1 MAKAKKVEE
10 TPKSDVGLNE
20 ALSPSAKKVSV
31 FEIAERVSNTVLLRD
46 YDYRIKEKMQSII
59 TNYAE
64 IGFMLHEISSK
75 KLYELNG
82 NKSIYDYAKERY
94 DLAPTTVKNA
104 IAVTQRFFVKDNE
117 YRAITVKKEAEG
129 FGFSQLVELLTVEDE
144 KLKDYLPSMPVK
156 KIRELKALNN
166 SDDAVKELIS
176 TNSELV
182 DFTKFVLDYDYQG
195 KNELEVKID
204 ASSNL
209 GKRTSEISTYSWSK
223 DGNNLM
229 NVIFKISV
237 VKPKKSDVSFTIE
250 LNHKGLLIST
260 NSRNISHVDTYAK
273 SMEDLIHWFDQ
284 FMVKVKDHVNSLI
297 PKVDETTGQVILPE
311 DRKYQKLDGA
321 YSYLDDREE
330 KYIDTSDIIRLSV
343 RNHFKNAY
351 YESDGYN
358 LQIFTSEERSRKN
371 KPKFTIQSITD
382 PSRTVLVIHDAEG
395 NEIEKH
401 PLLTDYKEYV
411 KQKAEELLKS
421 IEVSS

>member
-1 MAKAKKVEE
+1 MARAKKVEE

-20 ALSPSAKKVSV
+20 ALSPTAKKVSV

-59 TNYAE
+59 TNYAD
-64 IGFMLHEISSK
+64 IGYMLHEINSK
-75 KLYELNG
+75 KLYELND
-82 NKSIYDYAKERY
+82 NKSIYEYAKERY

-104 IAVTQRFFVKDNE
+104 IAVSQRFFVKENQ
-117 YRAITVKKEAEG
+117 YQSITIKKEAEG

-156 KIRELKALNN
+156 KIRELKALIN

-176 TNSELV
+176 TNSELL
-182 DFTKFVLDYDYQG
+182 DFTKYVLDYDYQG

-204 ASSNL
+204 ASSNI
-209 GKRTSEISTYSWSK
+209 GKRTSEISTYSYST
-223 DGNNLM
+223 DGNNLL

-260 NSRNISHVDTYAK
+260 NSRNISHVDTFAK
-273 SMEDLIHWFDQ
+273 SMDDLIRWFND

-297 PKVDETTGQVILPE
+297 PKVDEATGQVILPE
-311 DRKYQKLDGA
+311 DRKYNKLEDA
-321 YSYLDDREE
+321 YSYLDDRDE
-330 KYIDTSDIIRLSV
+330 KYIGVDDIIKLSV
-343 RNHFKNAY
+343 RNHFKKAY

-358 LQIFTSEERSRKN
+358 IQIFTSEERSRKN
-371 KPKFTIQSITD
+371 KPKFTIKNITN
-382 PSRTVLVIHDAEG
+382 PSSTELVIHDAEG

-401 PLLTDYKEYV
+401 RLLSDYKDYI

-421 IEVSS
+421 IEVSL